1 MDRANFYIYIWNKYV
16 YGREGS
22 KPQTGDATLD
32 PLRSGDNMPDETLV
46 KIQLDY
52 KIMFHEYTFRKSSVK
67 WHSFCLALIE
77 LKFVKTKLFSSVSTN
92 NTTQEYLIWGIHI
105 LYARIE

>member
-1 MDRANFYIYIWNKYV
+1 MRASYGLKEVSITMDRANFYIYIWNKYV

-52 KIMFHEYTFRKSSVK
+52 KIMFREYTFRKSSVK
-67 WHSFCLALIE
+67 LF
-77 LKFVKTKLFSSVSTN
+77 LFSP
-92 NTTQEYLIWGIHI
+92 YCAKIC
-105 LYARIE
+105 